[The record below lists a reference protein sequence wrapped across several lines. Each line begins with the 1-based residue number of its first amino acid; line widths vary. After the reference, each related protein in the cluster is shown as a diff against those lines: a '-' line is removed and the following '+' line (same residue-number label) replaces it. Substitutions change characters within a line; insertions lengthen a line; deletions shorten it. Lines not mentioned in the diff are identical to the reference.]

1 MTAPASHLT
10 NYRRVCEYLEGL
22 KRGQVKEIAR
32 SPGGRPL
39 HAVSYG
45 EFEPVARTA
54 NLSSALAA
62 RKPEAF
68 YGPRRAKQ
76 VLLVCSAVHGAEM
89 ESIAGVMNVISL
101 METGSDLDGVEWPR
115 LRDYGSR
122 LRLVIVPVANP
133 DGRCRIDSDDPTG
146 RTREEVERYRHGLD
160 AEGKEIGWP
169 ACKVPHPRDPKSD
182 SVLGAYFSDAG
193 VNPDQGGFFD
203 RALAPETHTVLD
215 LALAETA
222 DCFLELHSCGAGP
235 MFMVGFDY
243 LPERMSVR

>member
-1 MTAPASHLT
+1 
-10 NYRRVCEYLEGL
+10 
-22 KRGQVKEIAR
+22 
-32 SPGGRPL
+32 
-39 HAVSYG
+39 
-45 EFEPVARTA
+45 
-54 NLSSALAA
+54 
-62 RKPEAF
+62 
-68 YGPRRAKQ
+68 
-76 VLLVCSAVHGAEM
+76 
-89 ESIAGVMNVISL
+89 
-101 METGSDLDGVEWPR
+101 VEWPQ
-115 LRDYGSR
+115 LRDYCSR
-122 LRLVIVPVANP
+122 LRLAIVPVANP
-133 DGRCRIDSDDPTG
+133 DGRCRVDSDDPTG